1 MNGHM
6 PCTRGIRRPDP
17 AAHTV
22 GGEPPVTVHS
32 LLVDYDSMS
41 VPVPGLSGVTRHIIL
56 YGKLSLILCNMPRIK
71 NRILVWS
78 QVMQMMT
85 VD

>member
-1 MNGHM
+1 MDTCLVACVESGVLILQPTLWEVN
-6 PCTRGIRRPDP
+6 
-17 AAHTV
+17 
-22 GGEPPVTVHS
+22 PPVTVHS
-32 LLVDYDSMS
+32 LLVGYDSMS
-41 VPVPGLSGVTRHIIL
+41 VPVPGLSGVTCHIIL
-56 YGKLSLILCNMPRIK
+56 YGKLSLILCNMARIK